1 MFLLLWGATR
11 VLFAVW
17 FRYRSRGATRP
28 PACGPVLF
36 VSNHASFL
44 DPVLIG
50 AATCRPLGY
59 LARSTLFR
67 SRLFAAV
74 IRALGAVPVEREGV
88 GVGGTRA
95 VLSIL
100 AGGGAV
106 AMFPEGTRTRDG
118 TLGEFRPGA
127 ARIAQKSG
135 AQVVPVWIE
144 GSRAAMPAGAIF
156 PRPRRIEVR
165 IGSAYRVPAGVAPE
179 AATEE
184 MRERLLALAGSPA
197 GEPGPRR
204 DRGPA
209 RS

>member
-1 MFLLLWGATR
+1 
-11 VLFAVW
+11 
-17 FRYRSRGATRP
+17 
-28 PACGPVLF
+28 VLF

-50 AATCRPLGY
+50 AVTCRPLQY

-67 SRLFAAV
+67 SRPFALL
-74 IRALGAVPVEREGV
+74 IRSLGAVPVEREGV

-106 AMFPEGTRTRDG
+106 TMFPEGTRSRDG
-118 TLGEFRPGA
+118 SLGDFRTGA

-144 GSRAAMPAGAIF
+144 GSRGAMPPGALF
-156 PRPRRIEVR
+156 PRPRRIEIRLGV
-165 IGSAYRVPAGVAPE
+165 AFRVPPGVSAE
-179 AATEE
+179 SATRE
-184 MRERLLALAGSPA
+184 MRERLLALAGPPV
-197 GEPGPRR
+197 EQE
-204 DRGPA
+204 
-209 RS
+209 